1 MIAKKQKTKG
11 VPDVVDKHVG
21 KRLKIRR
28 SLLGL
33 SQEKLAEAAGIT
45 FQQIQKYEHGTNR
58 ISAGRLFKFSEIL
71 QVPVGYFYEDL
82 VGDKKTSRK
91 VLYGLSDSEQEG
103 FKSSDNTKL
112 AETDLFNQKETLDL
126 LRVYYSIED
135 KKLRKDLFKKIK
147 VLVEASQ

>member
-71 QVPVGYFYEDL
+71 QNLGEI
-82 VGDKKTSRK
+82 
-91 VLYGLSDSEQEG
+91 
-103 FKSSDNTKL
+103 
-112 AETDLFNQKETLDL
+112 
-126 LRVYYSIED
+126 LRFCRIF
-135 KKLRKDLFKKIK
+135 LNFRFF
-147 VLVEASQ
+147 